1 MSTNEFSTIIIGAG
15 ISGCLA
21 SYRLQT
27 RLNQSEPP
35 VLLIEQSSTVGGRIH
50 SVDDGTGTFMEFGAM
65 RISDNHQE
73 AIALCDELGI
83 ELEEFYGN
91 FNPHS
96 FIYTNGVARRLGHQN
111 PHPDDLLQSALSSF
125 IHHHPSNKNITHS
138 NNSLLRCLED
148 DFKCSYLQLSFQSV
162 LKHVMTTSQ
171 YEYYRS
177 LIGYDYLFGH
187 DISFYGVLYSNRCFT
202 QNSKFYRPKASMSEI
217 TDQLSMHFVD
227 SGGLLKLN
235 CKALSISKQDD
246 LYCLITS
253 DGVFKAKTVISAMSI
268 KQCLNFDGFESTGMS
283 RSLLSKCS
291 QCVGEYS
298 STKVFALF
306 DQSPC
311 DGLKLAP
318 SSNCQ
323 AFRTDLPL
331 RQGIYPRINNQNQIS
346 MLVGYKNNGFDDI
359 NIDSLTASE
368 CSDLLSKINGF
379 TVAKPK
385 EIYSYNWLQSPSGL
399 ASHYL
404 KIGSNYTDFLSLVNT
419 GPERVYFIGEAFSTQ
434 HGWIAGAIESVN
446 NLLEKI

>member
-21 SYRLQT
+21 SYRLQA

-50 SVDDGTGTFMEFGAM
+50 SVDDGSGTYMEFGAM
-65 RISDNHQE
+65 RISENHQE
-73 AIALCDELGI
+73 VIALCDELGI

-91 FNPHS
+91 FNQNS
-96 FIYTNGVARRLGHQN
+96 NLYINGFTRRLGHQN

-125 IHHHPSNKNITHS
+125 TLHHSSNKNFTHS
-138 NNSLLRCLED
+138 NNSLLSCLEH
-148 DFKCSYLQLSFQSV
+148 DFNCSYLQLSFQSV
-162 LKHVMTTSQ
+162 LKHVMSASQ

-177 LIGYDYLFGH
+177 LIGYDYLFGD
-187 DISFYGVLYSNRCFT
+187 DISFYGVLYSNRCLT
-202 QNSKFYRPKASMSEI
+202 QNSKFYRPKTSMSKI
-217 TDQLSMHFVD
+217 TDQLSTQFVD
-227 SGGLLKLN
+227 SGGFLKLN
-235 CKALSISKQDD
+235 CKALSISKQDE
-246 LYCLITS
+246 YYSLITS
-253 DGVFKAKTVISAMSI
+253 DGVFKAKTVISTMSI
-268 KQCLNFDGFESTGMS
+268 HQCLNFDGLESTGIS
-283 RSLLSKCS
+283 RSMLSTFF
-291 QCVGEYS
+291 QCIGQYA

-306 DQSPC
+306 DQSPI
-311 DGLKLAP
+311 DSLKLAP
-318 SSNCQ
+318 SKKCQ
-323 AFRTDLPL
+323 AFRTDLSV
-331 RQGIYPRINNQNQIS
+331 RQGIYPRTNGQNQIS

-379 TVAKPK
+379 TVTKPK

-404 KIGSNYTDFLSLVNT
+404 KIGNNYTDFLSLVNT
-419 GPERVYFIGEAFSTQ
+419 GRERVYFIGEAFSTQ

-446 NLLEKI
+446 NLLSKI

>member
-1 MSTNEFSTIIIGAG
+1 MNEFSTIIIGAG

-27 RLNQSEPP
+27 RLNQSQPP

-50 SVDDGTGTFMEFGAM
+50 SVDDGSGTFMEFGAM
-65 RISDNHQE
+65 RISENHQE
-73 AIALCDELGI
+73 VIALCDELGI
-83 ELEEFYGN
+83 ELEEFYGI
-91 FNPHS
+91 FNQNS
-96 FIYTNGVARRLGHQN
+96 YIYINGFARRLGHQN

-125 IHHHPSNKNITHS
+125 THRHPSNKNDTHS
-138 NNSLLRCLED
+138 NNSLLSCLEV
-148 DFKCSYLQLSFQSV
+148 DFKCSYLQLSFQAV

-202 QNSKFYRPKASMSEI
+202 QNSKFYRPKVSMSEI
-217 TDQLSMHFVD
+217 TDQLSTHFVD
-227 SGGLLKLN
+227 SGGFLKLN

-246 LYCLITS
+246 FYCLITS
-253 DGVFKAKTVISAMSI
+253 DGVFKAKTVISTMSI
-268 KQCLNFDGFESTGMS
+268 KQCLNFDGLESTGIS
-283 RSLLSKCS
+283 RSLLSTCS
-291 QCVGEYS
+291 QCVGQYA

-306 DQSPC
+306 EQSRF
-311 DGLKLAP
+311 DNLKLAP
-318 SSNCQ
+318 VLNCQ
-323 AFRTDLPL
+323 VFRTDLPL
-331 RQGIYPRINNQNQIS
+331 RQGIYPRINNQNQTS

-359 NIDSLTASE
+359 NIDSLTTSE
-368 CSDLLSKINGF
+368 CSELLSKINGF

-404 KIGSNYTDFLSLVNT
+404 KIGNNYTDFLPLVNT
-419 GPERVYFIGEAFSTQ
+419 GSERVYFIGEAFSTQ